1 MRFDGECPASV
12 TRATG
17 RNHWIGPSPF
27 CSACDCPVFLS
38 VGFCLIPASKFSTWR
53 GRRESWNSLDSTV
66 PAVKLLTITSKC
78 SSESWKPPYEGMRSV
93 VARVALIRL
102 MRPSLANPL
111 ATGMQKADPLFGIGL

>member
-1 MRFDGECPASV
+1 MPGFCHPRDRLPY
-12 TRATG
+12 
-17 RNHWIGPSPF
+17 WIGPSPC

-38 VGFCLIPASKFSTWR
+38 VGLLLDTGLEVLHME
-53 GRRESWNSLDSTV
+53 GRREPWNSLDSTV
-66 PAVKLLTITSKC
+66 PAVKLLTIASKC

>member
-17 RNHWIGPSPF
+17 CLTGSGRHPVALPAIVPSSSP
-27 CSACDCPVFLS
+27 S
-38 VGFCLIPASKFSTWR
+38 GFCLIPASKFSTWR

-66 PAVKLLTITSKC
+66 PAVKLLTIASKC

>member
-1 MRFDGECPASV
+1 VP
-12 TRATG
+12 
-17 RNHWIGPSPF
+17 
-27 CSACDCPVFLS
+27 
-38 VGFCLIPASKFSTWR
+38 GFCHPRDRPQSLDRAVTLLLCLRLSRLPLRRLLLDTGLEVLHME
-53 GRRESWNSLDSTV
+53 GRREPWNSLDSTV
-66 PAVKLLTITSKC
+66 PAVKLLTIASKC